1 MPTVTY
7 KGPWFTRRN
16 PDSTLPDF
24 ERGKTI
30 EVSQAWL
37 DQYRGRLGD
46 SHLIDGDEPAHSDDG
61 NDGIPDSSWRRTE
74 IIKWLNAY
82 GVDTAG
88 GYKTKSSLLSLV
100 EVVLS
105 PEAEEVLEDEVGEEP
120 AEEAVEEV
128 VEEPVEEV
136 VDEVVETT
144 EIETTNNEME

>member
-7 KGPWFTRRN
+7 KGPWFSRRN
-16 PDSTLPDF
+16 LDSTLPDF
-24 ERGKTI
+24 ERGRAI

-46 SHLIDGDEPAHSDDG
+46 SHLIDGDEPTHSDEGGDG
-61 NDGIPDSSWRRTE
+61 LPDSSWRRTE

-105 PEAEEVLEDEVGEEP
+105 PEAEEELED
-120 AEEAVEEV
+120 EV

-136 VDEVVETT
+136 IETTENETT
-144 EIETTNNEME
+144 EIETE